1 MGLKLCCYRD
11 PILILLLLTAGLMI
25 KNCILT
31 FLTVQRLL
39 NVGIRNEAAVA
50 LDSFNQRDTQGCELH
65 SFLTEFERYLQVRVL
80 KISFFEFGK
89 NDRV

>member
-25 KNCILT
+25 KNC

-39 NVGIRNEAAVA
+39 NVGIRNQAAVA

-65 SFLTEFERYLQVRVL
+65 QFLTEFERYLQVRVL